1 MKDTKSKAMLP
12 YKILLFASL
21 IHLVPLFAA
30 AQASNAQTSNSQA
43 SKAQTLNP
51 QPPNPQTPTARAPNF
66 FITGKIG
73 NMDKPARAYL
83 DYSDGNGGGGVDSS
97 ELVNGVF
104 SFSGYTAGISTARMS
119 LDHTGEGKQ
128 AAIYKGGD
136 NIYFYFA
143 NDHMAIRSAD
153 SMINAQVT
161 GSEIFDG
168 YVAYNKAIGGSIMQI
183 DRIVNAEFAAG
194 TPEQQKDSNFMKV
207 VNDDFRRRINLM
219 KKNQIQ
225 FAKDHP
231 DSFFGLVALSEAG
244 AINKANVDAAD
255 SIFNAINLKWRDTN
269 FGKALAQRIEAARLV
284 VPGEPAPLFT
294 LADANGQPLSLAD
307 LKGKVVLLDFWASWC
322 EPCRAES
329 PNLKTQYQ
337 LYKDKGLQIISVSLD
352 TDKKN
357 WLKAISDDGLTW
369 LQVSDLKGYNSE
381 VVRSYGISGVPS
393 FFLIGRDGKILA
405 NANLQGAALNQRLAE
420 IFGH

>member
-1 MKDTKSKAMLP
+1 MLQR
-12 YKILLFASL
+12 KILLFASL
-21 IHLVPLFAA
+21 VPFFAVA
-30 AQASNAQTSNSQA
+30 QTPNSQASNAQAPNTQA
-43 SKAQTLNP
+43 SKAQAPKP
-51 QPPNPQTPTARAPNF
+51 QPSNLQAPNLQAPNF
-66 FITGKIG
+66 SITGKIG
-73 NMDKPARAYL
+73 NMDKPAKAYL

-104 SFSGYTAGISTARMS
+104 KFSGYTAGISTARMS

-143 NDHMAIRSAD
+143 NDHMTVRSAD
-153 SMINAQVT
+153 SLINAQAA
-161 GSEIFDG
+161 GSEMYDG

-194 TPEQQKDSNFMKV
+194 TPEQQKDSTFTKV
-207 VNDDFRRRINLM
+207 VDADFRRRINVM
-219 KKNQIQ
+219 KKNQVQ

-231 DSFFGLVALSEAG
+231 ESFFGLVALSEAG
-244 AINKANVDAAD
+244 AINKANVDEAD

-269 FGKALAQRIEAARLV
+269 FGKALAQKIEAARLV
-284 VPGEPAPLFT
+284 VPGVPAPLFT
-294 LADANGQPLSLAD
+294 LHDANGAALSLAD
-307 LKGKVVLLDFWASWC
+307 LKGKVVLIDFWASWC

-337 LYKDKGLQIISVSLD
+337 LYKDKGFQIISVSLD
-352 TDKKN
+352 TDKKS
-357 WLKAISDDGLTW
+357 WVKAISDDGLTW

-393 FFLIGRDGKILA
+393 FFLIGRDGKIIA
-405 NANLQGAALNQRLAE
+405 NANLQGTALNQKLAE